1 MNDQR
6 IMKVV
11 LTASMLCF
19 ALSLTQKCYCT
30 TTSCSDSFMVFIL
43 GWAAVFSGGAGLTWL
58 ANPLLFAS
66 WFFLKRK
73 LEISMFL
80 GSFAFLVTLFF
91 LLFGSVADN
100 VGGTTHQ
107 VVSYKPG
114 YWLWVTSSA
123 CMWLGTSI
131 LKFRKNTRK
140 VKFSM
145 KHKQSDYLH

>member
-1 MNDQR
+1 MDDKR
-6 IMKVV
+6 IIKTV
-11 LTASMLCF
+11 LVASMLCF

-30 TTSCSDSFMVFIL
+30 STNCSDSFMVFIL

-80 GSFAFLVTLFF
+80 GSMAFLVTLLFM
-91 LLFGSVADN
+91 LFGSVVDN
-100 VGGTTHQ
+100 EGGTSHPII
-107 VVSYKPG
+107 SYKPG

-123 CMWLGTSI
+123 CMWLGTFT
-131 LKFRKNTRK
+131 LKLGKNTREANLRL
-140 VKFSM
+140 
-145 KHKQSDYLH
+145 KQKQPDYLH

>member
-1 MNDQR
+1 MTDQGF
-6 IMKVV
+6 IKVV

-43 GWAAVFSGGAGLTWL
+43 GWAAVFSGGAGITWL

-91 LLFGSVADN
+91 LMFGSVADN
-100 VGGTTHQ
+100 EGGTTHQ

-123 CMWLGTSI
+123 CMWLGTSV
-131 LKFRKNTRK
+131 LKLRKNTRK
-140 VKFSM
+140 VKISM

>member
-11 LTASMLCF
+11 LTTSMLCF

-43 GWAAVFSGGAGLTWL
+43 GWAAVFSGGAGITWL

-73 LEISMFL
+73 LEVSMFL

-91 LLFGSVADN
+91 LMFGSVVDN
-100 VGGTTHQ
+100 EGGTTHQ

-140 VKFSM
+140 VKISM
-145 KHKQSDYLH
+145 KHKQPDYLH